1 MTPHKVTESVHKLD
15 VTNGGIAGLGTAVLY
30 FQKINTAR
38 SKEFYCIYNYSFN
51 FKIHYTTAY
60 QKLFTYST
68 KDFIS
73 MALNTTKYCNTDI
86 CLDVPQPQSMI
97 F

>member
-1 MTPHKVTESVHKLD
+1 MTQHKVTELVYKLD
-15 VTNGGIAGLGTAVLY
+15 VMDSGIAGLVTTVLN
-30 FQKINTAR
+30 FQNINTAR

-51 FKIHYTTAY
+51 FKIHYTIAY

-73 MALNTTKYCNTDI
+73 MALNTTKYCNTNI